1 MPYLMN
7 ILLYVIYSYDITYII
22 IYYIISKVLI
32 YTQQKE

>member
-1 MPYLMN
+1 MDV
-7 ILLYVIYSYDITYII
+7 ILCIIYSYDITYII